1 MILVEHLTKRFGG
14 FTAVDDLS
22 FVVKPGQVT
31 GFLGPNGSG
40 KSTTMRCMIGLD
52 RLDGGSAT
60 FNGQHYVDF
69 RRPLFSVGALL
80 DAGNAHVGRSA
91 RNHLRWL
98 AQSNGVS
105 KSRVDEVL
113 DLVGLTDVA
122 RRKVGKFSLGM
133 KQRLGLAAVL
143 LGDPRAVIL
152 DEPANG
158 LDPEGIRW
166 IRELLKKLASEDRAV
181 FVSSH
186 LLSEISLIADNLI
199 VIGKGR
205 LIDQCS
211 VTEFIDRYAQR
222 WVSIVSPQ
230 LRDLAPIL
238 ERAGGRVEFRE
249 SGAFVHN
256 LDATVIGELAATNSI
271 ILHQLATQTG
281 SLEDAFLELT
291 SSSVEYHGSLG
302 GK

>member
-1 MILVEHLTKRFGG
+1 
-14 FTAVDDLS
+14 
-22 FVVKPGQVT
+22 
-31 GFLGPNGSG
+31 
-40 KSTTMRCMIGLD
+40 
-52 RLDGGSAT
+52 
-60 FNGQHYVDF
+60 
-69 RRPLFSVGALL
+69 
-80 DAGNAHVGRSA
+80 
-91 RNHLRWL
+91 LRWL

-222 WVSIVSPQ
+222 WVRIVSPQ

-271 ILHQLATQTG
+271 VLHQLATQTG